1 VDLTGRTVVVTGAS
15 SGIGR
20 AAAVQFARRGA
31 SVVLVG
37 RDQARLDAAF
47 SLVRAEAGKKEPV
60 TYRADFTRLDDVH
73 GLVDHLK
80 QRYERIDVLANN
92 AGGLARRHSVT
103 ADGFE
108 ATIQTNHLAGF
119 LLSNLLREQLRNG
132 RIINT
137 SSGVHAMGALDPADL
152 RGEHKTGLW
161 RAYANSKQANVLF
174 AGEAARRW
182 PDILSTSYHPG
193 FVRSRFGSILGIN
206 RIVLPLWFVKTPEE
220 GADTMLWLA
229 STPKAQLTNGGY
241 YYQRKEQRAARPAS
255 DPERAAQLWDASLAA
270 VGLT

>member
-1 VDLTGRTVVVTGAS
+1 MTGAS

-20 AAAVQFARRGA
+20 AAATEFARRGA

-37 RDQARLDAAF
+37 RDQARLDSAL
-47 SLVRAEAGKKEPV
+47 SVVRAEAGNNEPV
-60 TYRADFTRLDDVH
+60 AYRADFTRLDDVH
-73 GLVDHLK
+73 GLVDQLK

-103 ADGFE
+103 PDGFE

-119 LLSNLLREQLRNG
+119 LLSNLLREQLRDG
-132 RIINT
+132 RIITT
-137 SSGVHAMGALDPADL
+137 SSGAHAIGALDPADL

-161 RAYANSKQANVLF
+161 RAYGNSKQANVLF
-174 AGEAARRW
+174 ASEAARRW
-182 PDILSTSYHPG
+182 PDILSASYHPG
-193 FVRSRFGSILGIN
+193 FVRSRFGSIIGIN
-206 RIVLPLWFVKTPEE
+206 RVVLPLWFVKTPDE

-229 STPKAQLTNGGY
+229 GTPKAELTNGGY
-241 YYQRKEQRAARPAS
+241 YYQRKELRPARQAA
-255 DPERAAQLWDASLAA
+255 DPAVAAKLWDASLEA